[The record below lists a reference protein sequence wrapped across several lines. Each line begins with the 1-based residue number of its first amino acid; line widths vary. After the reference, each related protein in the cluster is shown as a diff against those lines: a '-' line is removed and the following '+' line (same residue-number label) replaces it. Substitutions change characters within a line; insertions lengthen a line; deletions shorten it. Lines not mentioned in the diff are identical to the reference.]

1 MPARARTIDIAAVV
15 DGLRAE
21 LGTGERAAWMID
33 PGAACLYALNAKA
46 TSLYP
51 QASKGDTG
59 VTVDSAMPAIVTLR
73 RLMRTP
79 KRHRSQDR
87 PQWLLFWTNRG
98 QKRVLCD
105 IRIVATDSGSFCLA
119 RAVHDIEA
127 EFPAPADGD
136 DGSAVVKP
144 QTAPRDDAE
153 TLREIAR
160 QIRAGTSSSQQKQD
174 SAEKH
179 HDPEPPQHPV
189 PRQGT
194 KRPRQAATP
203 PTPKRRHDRTSAI
216 TPSEDTPRS
225 DARQQ
230 MAELSHEL
238 RTPLSAI
245 LTAAEILKDERLG
258 VLENFR
264 YRGYARDIYQSAAN
278 ALALIDRVFQDARN
292 AAPEVDPPVLQ
303 DQERIDLTDLTAYAV
318 RAVAHVADAK
328 SIDLEFDR
336 GGTSETVEADRLKAA
351 QILINLLANAVK
363 FTPEGGVI
371 TVAVR
376 SHPDNEVA
384 VEIEDSGPGIEQEEI
399 KRLLSP
405 QAALRLTRRHGGGLG
420 LGLALSRKLA
430 DEIGARLALVSEP
443 GAGTTASLIFDRA

>member
-1 MPARARTIDIAAVV
+1 
-15 DGLRAE
+15 
-21 LGTGERAAWMID
+21 
-33 PGAACLYALNAKA
+33 
-46 TSLYP
+46 
-51 QASKGDTG
+51 
-59 VTVDSAMPAIVTLR
+59 
-73 RLMRTP
+73 
-79 KRHRSQDR
+79 
-87 PQWLLFWTNRG
+87 
-98 QKRVLCD
+98 
-105 IRIVATDSGSFCLA
+105 
-119 RAVHDIEA
+119 
-127 EFPAPADGD
+127 
-136 DGSAVVKP
+136 
-144 QTAPRDDAE
+144 
-153 TLREIAR
+153 
-160 QIRAGTSSSQQKQD
+160 
-174 SAEKH
+174 
-179 HDPEPPQHPV
+179 
-189 PRQGT
+189 
-194 KRPRQAATP
+194 
-203 PTPKRRHDRTSAI
+203 
-216 TPSEDTPRS
+216 
-225 DARQQ
+225 